1 MFLYLKLQEGRNCA
15 SFPALVCFQHL
26 EQSLRTGGTKQL
38 LNEWKSSIDSK
49 SSTWNLGNTIQRKYP
64 PYPSKGYVVLT
75 SDVSVKV
82 VSLSIPLGS
91 LPVYSIIEEADGFS
105 DWNTEGMYKRHDW
118 LSPDVSPLWSESWE
132 HKGIHISPSSGN
144 TTLVRKPPYLMLPK
158 TGTCL
163 ILRLLFTL
171 RASFQ
176 LSSII
181 SK

>member
-1 MFLYLKLQEGRNCA
+1 M
-15 SFPALVCFQHL
+15 FPAFRTEL
-26 EQSLRTGGTKQL
+26 ESWGTKQL
-38 LNEWKSSIDSK
+38 LNEWKSSIDSE
-49 SSTWNLGNTIQRKYP
+49 SSTWNLGNTIQHKYP

-91 LPVYSIIEEADGFS
+91 LPVYSITEEADGFS
-105 DWNTEGMYKRHDW
+105 DWNTEGMNKRHDW
-118 LSPDVSPLWSESWE
+118 LSPDVSPLWSGSWE
-132 HKGIHISPSSGN
+132 HKGIHIPPSSGS

-163 ILRLLFTL
+163 ILRLLSTL